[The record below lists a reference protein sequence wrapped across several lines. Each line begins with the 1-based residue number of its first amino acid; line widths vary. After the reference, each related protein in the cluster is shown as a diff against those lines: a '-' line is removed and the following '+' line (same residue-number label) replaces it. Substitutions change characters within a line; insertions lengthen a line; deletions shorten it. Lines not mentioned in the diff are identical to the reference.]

1 MELLKQLMYI
11 DIVQNQATVNVCK
24 GKRKTNKFTSH
35 LIFLFSFLFSR
46 LIIGLSKCF
55 AFINENVFGFQKSSI
70 LHQGLD
76 SANILSYVS
85 G

>member
-1 MELLKQLMYI
+1 MYI
-11 DIVQNQATVNVCK
+11 DIDQDEATVKCVQV
-24 GKRKTNKFTSH
+24 
-35 LIFLFSFLFSR
+35 IFLFSFPYPS

-55 AFINENVFGFQKSSI
+55 ALVNENVFGFQKSSI

-76 SANILSYVS
+76 SANRLSYVK

>member
-1 MELLKQLMYI
+1 MC
-11 DIVQNQATVNVCK
+11 AR
-24 GKRKTNKFTSH
+24 GKEKRTNS
-35 LIFLFSFLFSR
+35 LVIFLFSFLFSR

-76 SANILSYVS
+76 LANILSYVS